1 MSTLLRTLAFAPLI
15 VGFAAPAFAE
25 DAEVAPAAIQASATS
40 RDNACQ
46 DGNCHY
52 RVTPAQLLA
61 QAETYVTNR
70 DFAAAKPLL
79 DALGQVPEM
88 ALQQRFLTGFIAAET
103 GDLKL
108 AESTFRAILQSD
120 PGQTRVRLELARI
133 MMLSGK
139 EGSADYHFRLAQ
151 HDKDL
156 PADLANTIHGLR
168 GVLRDQRTWHLNMDV
183 GLAPDSNINSA
194 TSAESV
200 NVNFGPFQLPL
211 TLDDQARAQKGVGQ
225 TGGLSAGLRV
235 RASDSIALLF
245 DSDARIVNHKGTFA
259 DDIQL
264 QMAIGPEIKLGDTSS
279 LSVQALGEQRW
290 YGGKTASRDYGAR
303 LGFQKVLDEGQ
314 RLGLSIDGRK
324 TNSDFSD
331 SYSGWAVGGNFT
343 YERVIGKS
351 FIASASL
358 FGRADM
364 LQSPSYSSKSYGLNL
379 GFGGELP
386 LGINAGLSGSVS
398 RAVFDAPQYV
408 YSYDRRHD
416 LRLFGRAFVG
426 MRSLQLMGFSPSVEF
441 MFSKVKSNYTL
452 YQSDRHRVNFK
463 FSRFF

>member
-1 MSTLLRTLAFAPLI
+1 MSQFLRTLAFAPLL
-15 VGFAAPAFAE
+15 VGFVTPAFAE
-25 DAEVAPAAIQASATS
+25 EAEVTPTGIQSPAV
-40 RDNACQ
+40 DNACNN
-46 DGNCHY
+46 GICHY
-52 RVTPAQLLA
+52 RVTPAAMLA
-61 QAETYVTNR
+61 QAEKYVTAR
-70 DFAAAKPLL
+70 DFASAKPLL

-88 ALQQRFLTGFIAAET
+88 ALQQKFLTGFIAAET
-103 GDLKL
+103 GDLKT

-156 PADLANTIHGLR
+156 PADVANTIHGLR

-194 TSAESV
+194 TSAETV

-225 TGGLSAGLRV
+225 TGGLSAGLRL
-235 RASDSIALLF
+235 RASENVALLF
-245 DSDARIVNHKGTFA
+245 DADTRIVNYKGKFA
-259 DDIQL
+259 DDMQAQL
-264 QMAIGPEIKLGDTSS
+264 AIGPEIRLGDTSS

-290 YGGKTASRDYGAR
+290 YGGKIASRDYGAKI
-303 LGFQKVLDEGQ
+303 GFQKVLDEGQ
-314 RLGLSIDGRK
+314 RMGISIDGRK
-324 TNSDFSD
+324 TNSDYSD

-343 YERVIGKS
+343 YERVIGKA

-364 LQSPSYSSKSYGLNL
+364 LQGPSYSSKSYGLNL
-379 GFGGELP
+379 GIGGELP
-386 LGINAGLSGSVS
+386 LGINAGLSGSIS
-398 RAVFDAPQYV
+398 RAIFDAPQYI

-426 MRSLQLMGFSPSVEF
+426 MRSLQMMGFSPSVEF
-441 MFSKVKSNYTL
+441 VFSKVDSNYTL
-452 YQSDRHRVNFK
+452 YGAERKRVNFK

>member
-1 MSTLLRTLAFAPLI
+1 MPNALRVFAFVPLLAGCI
-15 VGFAAPAFAE
+15 APAYAE
-25 DAEVAPAAIQASATS
+25 DADVTAAGGQAIAPAT
-40 RDNACQ
+40 DEACQ
-46 DGNCHY
+46 NGTCHY
-52 RVTPAQLLA
+52 RVTAAALLA
-61 QAETYVTNR
+61 QAEKYVSAR

-88 ALQQRFLTGFIAAET
+88 SLQQKFLTGFIAAET
-103 GDLKL
+103 GDLKT
-108 AESTFRAILQSD
+108 AESTFRAILEKD
-120 PGQTRVRLELARI
+120 PSQTRVRLELARI

-156 PADLANTIHGLR
+156 PADIANTIHGLR
-168 GVLRDQRTWHLNMDV
+168 GILRDQRTWHLNLDV
-183 GLAPDSNINSA
+183 GLSPDSNINSA
-194 TSAESV
+194 TSAETV

-225 TGGLSAGLRV
+225 TGGLSAGLRL
-235 RASDSIALLF
+235 RASDKVALLF
-245 DSDARIVNHKGTFA
+245 DADSRMVNHKGKFA

-264 QMAIGPEIKLGDTSS
+264 QLAIGPEIRLGDTSS

-303 LGFQKVLDEGQ
+303 IGFQKVLDEGQ
-314 RLGLSIDGRK
+314 RMGLSIDGRK
-324 TNSDFSD
+324 TNSELSD
-331 SYSGWAVGGNFT
+331 SYLGWAVGGNFT

-379 GFGGELP
+379 GIGGELP
-386 LGINAGLSGSVS
+386 LGINAGVSGSIS
-398 RAVFDAPQYV
+398 RAVFDAPQYI
-408 YSYDRRHD
+408 YSYERRHD

-426 MRSLQLMGFSPSVEF
+426 MRSLQLMGFSPSVEYL
-441 MFSKVKSNYTL
+441 FSKVDSNYTL
-452 YQSDRHRVNFK
+452 YGAKRHRVNFK